1 MISEKKINTK
11 NTWVTVNAPTESD
24 IAEITHHYHVTQEML
39 GYAIDPNERA
49 RIETDHDANIFL
61 IIFDVLSKTI
71 TDSGSTEPVGIML
84 ANDYIITFTRASTKF
99 VDTLFAK
106 NLSIEQAHHAD
117 DAEPLTIIF
126 RTLYQ
131 LSVQYFDAITNVNRQ
146 REQIQKTTVDHIS
159 RRSISDMLHLET
171 SLVYYLTSLK
181 TNNALLTSMNRM
193 TSIKMSKDQHEQLED
208 VIVESQQGEEMAQLA
223 TDIIERVA
231 NANAN
236 ILDSDLNN
244 TMKFLT
250 VFSIVLAVPAI
261 VFGFFGQNVLVPFQ
275 RSVAGWE
282 ITIFI
287 TVIFTLLVLLILNLN
302 NFFKK

>member
-1 MISEKKINTK
+1 MISEKKINSQH
-11 NTWVTVNAPTESD
+11 TWVAINQPTQ
-24 IAEITHHYHVTQEML
+24 AEIAKIIHHYQVTEEML

-49 RIETDHDANIFL
+49 RIETDRDANIFL
-61 IIFDVLSKTI
+61 IIFDVLSKDI
-71 TDSGSTEPVGIML
+71 TDSSSTEPIGIML
-84 ANDYIITFTRASTKF
+84 VNDYILTFTRTSTEF
-99 VDTLFAK
+99 VEKLFDQQLSSALAHAK
-106 NLSIEQAHHAD
+106 NEVT
-117 DAEPLTIIF
+117 PLTIIF
-126 RTLYQ
+126 RTLYK
-131 LSVQYFDAITNVNRQ
+131 LSVQYFDAVTNINRQ
-146 REQIQKTTVDHIS
+146 RQQIQKTMLHRIS

-193 TSIKMSKDQHEQLED
+193 QEIQMTKDQHEQLED

-231 NANAN
+231 SANSN

-250 VFSIVLAVPAI
+250 VFSIVLAVPSI
-261 VFGFFGQNVLVPFQ
+261 VFGFFGQNVLIPFSH
-275 RSVAGWE
+275 SVLGWE

-287 TVIFTLLVLLILNLN
+287 TIILILIVLLVLSFN